1 MTRTRQNAARSSGR
15 RTQRPRLS
23 ALASRRTARSSR
35 PALVTERRW
44 HVWLI
49 TDRAHGPVT
58 RNSLYLVHYIVG
70 PGALEQS
77 YQPRWL
83 LLDDGFEEY
92 IQLVDDFK
100 LAGNGRTF
108 SEYCLSREDPFALA
122 MGASLK
128 FYTERAARGAPIS
141 ECGVV
146 WTTLQTF
153 IRRLNAAALAVGG
166 PEICM
171 DTVAVKQ
178 RQAVLSGPN
187 NVPLEYLLLAPGLYL
202 VAGFAPYP
210 ARRSHAYVLEVTV
223 TGRYASDDEA
233 ARVPLVDYAYPWL
246 GGLQFV
252 RRLVLRR

>member
-1 MTRTRQNAARSSGR
+1 M
-15 RTQRPRLS
+15 
-23 ALASRRTARSSR
+23 
-35 PALVTERRW
+35 
-44 HVWLI
+44 
-49 TDRAHGPVT
+49 
-58 RNSLYLVHYIVG
+58 
-70 PGALEQS
+70 
-77 YQPRWL
+77 
-83 LLDDGFEEY
+83 
-92 IQLVDDFK
+92 QLVDDFK

-122 MGASLK
+122 MGASPQGRCSFIALELVADRLGVPDWFSWHLVEQ
-128 FYTERAARGAPIS
+128 FYTEWAARGAPIS
-141 ECGVV
+141 ERGVV

-153 IRRLNAAALAVGG
+153 IRRLNAAARAVGG

-171 DTVAVKQ
+171 DTVAVNQ

-187 NVPLEYLLLAPGLYL
+187 TVLALEYLLLAPGLYL

-210 ARRSHAYVLEVTV
+210 ARRSHAFVLEATV

-233 ARVPLVDYAYPWL
+233 ARVPLVDYAYPWI